1 MELLSHVNIKNKL
14 SERSFFD
21 LKINNQRLNSIII
34 LDENPIEKL
43 KELFDK
49 IVTDEKIQ
57 INRYMLHN
65 LLSIAETI
73 DSNIVINII
82 ISAINKKNNSIK
94 ETISN
99 EDGELDNI
107 NLGMYIQIWKSYKQ
121 FSDNIY
127 KIVKNYQNHM
137 VDKDIKIGKIPHD
150 IIGIMQISMFYNS
163 IVADS
168 KNDILSIVSNDLKE
182 INKNN
187 VDQLIE
193 YLDSIRMFM
202 IMSDFITVDKVKLV
216 TIIKTIM
223 NKNNVVNIMC
233 AKLHELLLNLDN
245 SQSSSEYKTENITDI
260 ETKTIKKIYK
270 LVTLFATYVE
280 KKKLLLFYSKFMQI
294 RIINLKYS
302 NYEMEIELVRR
313 LSSNIGKEDCQKLI
327 DTLSDMINCINAN
340 KIIQSANIKVKSNEY
355 KHLGEIKTKSLTPI
369 VLNKNI
375 WKIYNTGKLSP
386 NYPTEMNCYL
396 DIISKSYLA
405 IYDQKYVIDWHP
417 TLGSAQF
424 EAILGSRKVNITCN
438 IMQAMALMCFNKK
451 NNMTINDFV
460 KDTMINH
467 ELSEKIFESLSEA
480 NIIILSLHDTN
491 ENTYVINTH
500 NYHGDTLLDIR
511 KMFIETFNVEVKE
524 INKINEQSEPT
535 KKKIKKSAKK
545 KIN

>member
-294 RIINLKYS
+294 RL
-302 NYEMEIELVRR
+302 
-313 LSSNIGKEDCQKLI
+313 LI
-327 DTLSDMINCINAN
+327 
-340 KIIQSANIKVKSNEY
+340 
-355 KHLGEIKTKSLTPI
+355 
-369 VLNKNI
+369 
-375 WKIYNTGKLSP
+375 
-386 NYPTEMNCYL
+386 
-396 DIISKSYLA
+396 
-405 IYDQKYVIDWHP
+405 
-417 TLGSAQF
+417 
-424 EAILGSRKVNITCN
+424 
-438 IMQAMALMCFNKK
+438 
-451 NNMTINDFV
+451 
-460 KDTMINH
+460 
-467 ELSEKIFESLSEA
+467 
-480 NIIILSLHDTN
+480 
-491 ENTYVINTH
+491 
-500 NYHGDTLLDIR
+500 
-511 KMFIETFNVEVKE
+511 
-524 INKINEQSEPT
+524 
-535 KKKIKKSAKK
+535 
-545 KIN
+545 